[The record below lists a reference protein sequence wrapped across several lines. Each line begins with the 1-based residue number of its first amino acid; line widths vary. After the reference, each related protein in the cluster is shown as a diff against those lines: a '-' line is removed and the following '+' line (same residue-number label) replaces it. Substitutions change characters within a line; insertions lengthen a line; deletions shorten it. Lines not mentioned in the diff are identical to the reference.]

1 MQTYAYGYPRLGENR
16 EFKKIIE
23 GYWQGKV
30 SEAALRQGIRD
41 LERARMT
48 TYAQF
53 VDAHPVGELTLY
65 DNMLDTAIMLG
76 VYPVD
81 PSDLN
86 AYFELARGADAL
98 PMTKWFNTNYH
109 YLVSRLSPMSEFKA
123 WWRKPLFALRR
134 WFETEMFYHA
144 PDVSDAEFHAH
155 WNKPHAMHA
164 HHPTGYPYL
173 IGPYTFLR
181 LSRGL
186 EPEQLPTLLAQLTPV
201 YAEILNSLNESGAA
215 YVHIDEPAF
224 AMDVPDAEV
233 QAIRAAYQTL
243 GQTAP
248 LLLFTYYDSVD
259 FLPQLYDLP
268 LAGIGLDLVHG
279 KRNYDHLAQHGFP
292 SDKILIAGVVDGRNV
307 WKTDLEAT
315 ATRVRQLQ
323 AQTGAT
329 LWLSNAAPLAHLPV
343 TVEPETQL
351 DPALRERIAFAK
363 ERLQEL
369 RLLKTLL
376 TDGANDATRAWN
388 AYQHPTDHWYS
399 QAVQQRV
406 ASLTPNDFERALP
419 YAERDKIQR
428 ERLQLPLFPATTIG
442 SFPQT
447 PEVRQMRQAYR
458 AGKISAQEYE
468 TYIQN
473 QIRELVQFQEELGL
487 DVLVHGEF
495 ERTDMVEFFAE
506 KMEGIAFTGQGWL
519 LSYGTRAYR
528 PPIIYGD
535 VARTEP
541 MTVKEVAFAQSLTP
555 KPVKGMLTGPVTIIA
570 WSYVREDIPLEQVA
584 YQIGLALNDEV
595 RDLEA
600 AGIPI
605 IQIDEPA
612 YREKAPLKRAD
623 WDAYFR
629 WAAQAFK
636 LAARAKPE
644 TQVHTHMCYSE
655 FNAVLHYIDWM
666 DADVIT
672 MEAARAKG
680 EVISAFEHYNYAR
693 QIGPGVFDVHTPAIP
708 SVESIETVMERAIRV
723 FPTEQFWVNPDCGL
737 KTRKWDEVVPALKHM
752 VQAARNLRAKY
763 GAS

>member
-1 MQTYAYGYPRLGENR
+1 MHTYAYGYPRLGANR

-23 GYWQGKV
+23 SYWQGKV
-30 SEAALRQGIRD
+30 SEAELQQGTRE
-41 LERARMT
+41 LEQSRIAA
-48 TYAQF
+48 YAQF
-53 VDAHPVGELTLY
+53 VDAYPVGELTLY
-65 DNMLDTAIMLG
+65 DAMLDTAIMLG
-76 VYPVD
+76 VYPID
-81 PSDLN
+81 PADLN

-109 YLVSRLSPMSEFKA
+109 YLVSRLSP
-123 WWRKPLFALRR
+123 
-134 WFETEMFYHA
+134 ETEFRL
-144 PDVSDAEFHAH
+144 H
-155 WNKPHAMHA
+155 WNKPLQAYQA
-164 HHPTGYPYL
+164 HPSGYPCL

-186 EPEQLPTLLAQLTPV
+186 EPEQLPAMLETLTPV
-201 YAEILNSLNESGAA
+201 YAEILQSLKAAGAA

-224 AMDVPDAEV
+224 ALDVPDADV

-243 GQTAP
+243 GQHAP
-248 LLLFTYYDSVD
+248 ILLFTYYDSVD

-268 LAGIGLDLVHG
+268 IAGIGLDLVHG
-279 KRNYDHLAQHGFP
+279 RRNYDHLAQHGFP
-292 SDKILIAGVVDGRNV
+292 SDKILVAGVVDGRNV
-307 WKTDLEAT
+307 WKTDLRAIAE
-315 ATRVRQLQ
+315 RVRPLQ
-323 AQTGAT
+323 SQTGAT
-329 LWLSNAAPLAHLPV
+329 VWLSNAAPLMHLPV
-343 TVEPETQL
+343 TVEPEAKL
-351 DPALRERIAFAK
+351 DPALRERITFAK

-376 TDGANDATRAWN
+376 TEGETDAARAWN
-388 AYQHPTDHWYS
+388 AYQHSADHWYA
-399 QAVQQRV
+399 QAVQGRV
-406 ASLTPNDFERALP
+406 ANLKPEDFERALP
-419 YAERDKIQR
+419 YAERDKRQR
-428 ERLQLPLFPATTIG
+428 ERLQLPLFPTTTIG

-458 AGKISAQEYE
+458 TGKISAQEYE

-473 QIRELVQFQEELGL
+473 QIRELIQFQEQLGL

-506 KMEGIAFTGQGWL
+506 KMDGIAFTQQGWL
-519 LSYGTRAYR
+519 LSYGTRVYR

-541 MTVKEVAFAQSLTP
+541 MTVKETAFAQSLTQ

-570 WSYVREDIPLEQVA
+570 WSYVREDIPVEQVA

-595 RDLEA
+595 RDLEN
-600 AGIPI
+600 AGIAI

-612 YREKAPLKRAD
+612 YREKAPLKCAD

-644 TQVHTHMCYSE
+644 TQVHTHMCYSD
-655 FNAVLHYIDWM
+655 FNTVLRYIDWM

-672 MEAARAKG
+672 IEAARAKG

-693 QIGPGVFDVHTPAIP
+693 QIGPGVFDVHTPAVP
-708 SVESIETVMERAIRV
+708 NVESIETVMER
-723 FPTEQFWVNPDCGL
+723 
-737 KTRKWDEVVPALKHM
+737 
-752 VQAARNLRAKY
+752 
-763 GAS
+763 

>member
-16 EFKKIIE
+16 EFKKLIE

-30 SEAALRQGIRD
+30 SEAALRQGIEE
-41 LERARMT
+41 LEQSRLA
-48 TYAQF
+48 TYAQN
-53 VDAHPVGELTLY
+53 VDAYPIGEMTLY

-76 VYPVD
+76 VYPID
-81 PSDLN
+81 PTDLN

-109 YLVSRLSPMSEFKA
+109 YLVSRLSP
-123 WWRKPLFALRR
+123 
-134 WFETEMFYHA
+134 ETEFRL
-144 PDVSDAEFHAH
+144 H
-155 WNKPHAMHA
+155 WNKPLHAYRQNRS
-164 HHPTGYPYL
+164 GYPYL

-186 EPEQLPTLLAQLTPV
+186 EPEQLPMMLEKLTPV
-201 YAEILNSLNESGAA
+201 YAEILRSLKDAGAP

-224 AMDVPDAEV
+224 ALDVPDADV
-233 QAIRAAYQTL
+233 QAIRTAYQTL
-243 GQTAP
+243 GQVAP
-248 LLLFTYYDSVD
+248 ILLFTYYDSVD
-259 FLPQLYDLP
+259 FLPALYDLP
-268 LAGIGLDLVHG
+268 VAGIGLDLIHG

-292 SDKILIAGVVDGRNV
+292 SDKILIAGIADGRNV
-307 WKTDLEAT
+307 WKTDLAAAAEQ
-315 ATRVRQLQ
+315 VRNLQ
-323 AQTGAT
+323 AKTGAT
-329 LWLSNAAPLAHLPV
+329 IWLSNAAPLAHLPV
-343 TVEPETQL
+343 TIAPETKL

-376 TDGANDATRAWN
+376 TEGETDATRAWN
-388 AYQHPTDHWYS
+388 AYQHPADPWYS

-406 ASLTPNDFERALP
+406 AALQPQDFERELP
-419 YAERDKIQR
+419 YAERDALQR
-428 ERLQLPLFPATTIG
+428 ARLKLPLFPTTTIG

-458 AGKISAQEYE
+458 TGKITPQEYE

-473 QIRELVQFQEELGL
+473 QIRQLIQFQEEQGL

-506 KMEGIAFTGQGWL
+506 KMDGIAFTQHGWL
-519 LSYGTRAYR
+519 LSYGTRVYR

-541 MTVKEVAFAQSLTP
+541 MTVKETAFAQSLTQ

-570 WSYVREDIPLEQVA
+570 WSYVREDIPVEQVA
-584 YQIGLALNDEV
+584 YQIALALQDEV
-595 RDLEA
+595 RDLEN
-600 AGIPI
+600 AGIAI
-605 IQIDEPA
+605 VQIDEPA

-623 WDAYFR
+623 WDTYFR

-644 TQVHTHMCYSE
+644 TQVHTHMCYSD
-655 FNAVLHYIDWM
+655 FNTVLRYIDWM

-672 MEAARAKG
+672 IEAARAKG
-680 EVISAFEHYNYAR
+680 EVISAFENYNYAR
-693 QIGPGVFDVHTPAIP
+693 QIGPGVFDVHTPAVP
-708 SVESIETVMERAIRV
+708 SVESIETVMERAVRV
-723 FPTEQFWVNPDCGL
+723 FPKQQFWVNPDCGL
-737 KTRKWDEVVPALKHM
+737 KTRKWEEVVPALKNM

-763 GAS
+763 GA

>member
-1 MQTYAYGYPRLGENR
+1 MHTYAYGYPRLGANR

-30 SEAALRQGIRD
+30 SEAELQQGIRG
-41 LERARMT
+41 LEQQRLA

-53 VDAHPVGELTLY
+53 VDAYPVGELTLY

-76 VYPVD
+76 VYLID
-81 PSDLN
+81 PTDLN

-98 PMTKWFNTNYH
+98 PMKKWFNTNYH
-109 YLVSRLSPMSEFKA
+109 YLVSHLSS
-123 WWRKPLFALRR
+123 
-134 WFETEMFYHA
+134 ETEFRL
-144 PDVSDAEFHAH
+144 H
-155 WNKPHAMHA
+155 WNKPLQAYQQN
-164 HHPTGYPYL
+164 PSGYPYL

-186 EPEQLPTLLAQLTPV
+186 EPEQLPAMLERLTPV
-201 YAEILNSLNESGAA
+201 YNEILRRLKDAGAA

-224 AMDVPDAEV
+224 AMDVPDADV
-233 QAIRAAYQTL
+233 QAIRTAYQTL
-243 GQTAP
+243 GQAASI
-248 LLLFTYYDSVD
+248 LLFTYYESVD

-268 LAGIGLDLVHG
+268 IAGIGLDLVHG

-292 SDKILIAGVVDGRNV
+292 NDKILITGVVDARNV
-307 WKTDLEAT
+307 WRTDLAAT
-315 ATRVRQLQ
+315 AERIRQLQ

-329 LWLSNAAPLAHLPV
+329 VWLSNAAPLMHLPV
-343 TVEPETQL
+343 TVQPEAQL

-369 RLLKTLL
+369 CLLKTLL
-376 TDGANDATRAWN
+376 IEGETEATRAWN
-388 AYQHPTDHWYS
+388 DYQHSADHWYS
-399 QAVQQRV
+399 KAVQERV
-406 ASLTPNDFERALP
+406 ASLTPQDFERELP
-419 YAERDKIQR
+419 YTERDKLQR
-428 ERLQLPLFPATTIG
+428 ERLKLPLFPTTTIG

-447 PEVRQMRQAYR
+447 HEVRQMRQAYR
-458 AGKISAQEYE
+458 TGKISAQEYE

-473 QIRELVQFQEELGL
+473 QIRELIQFQEELGL

-506 KMEGIAFTGQGWL
+506 KMDGIAFTQHGWL

-541 MTVKEVAFAQSLTP
+541 MTVKETAYAQSLTQ
-555 KPVKGMLTGPVTIIA
+555 KSVKGMLTGPVTIIA
-570 WSYVREDIPLEQVA
+570 WSYVREDIPVDQVA
-584 YQIGLALNDEV
+584 YQIGLALQDEV
-595 RDLEA
+595 RDLEN
-600 AGIPI
+600 AGIAI
-605 IQIDEPA
+605 VQIDEPA

-644 TQVHTHMCYSE
+644 TQVHTHMCYSD
-655 FNAVLHYIDWM
+655 FNTVLQYIDWM

-672 MEAARAKG
+672 IEAARAKG

-693 QIGPGVFDVHTPAIP
+693 QIGPGAFDVHTPAVP
-708 SVESIETVMERAIRV
+708 SVESIETVIERAVRV
-723 FPTEQFWVNPDCGL
+723 FPKQQFWVNPDCGL
-737 KTRKWDEVVPALKHM
+737 KTRKWDEVVPALKNM
-752 VQAARNLRAKY
+752 AQAARNLRAKY
-763 GAS
+763 GG

>member
-30 SEAALRQGIRD
+30 SEAELQQGIRE
-41 LERARMT
+41 LERARLAA
-48 TYAQF
+48 YAQF
-53 VDAHPVGELTLY
+53 VDAYPIGELTLY

-76 VYPVD
+76 VCPIG
-81 PSDLN
+81 PADLN

-109 YLVSRLSPMSEFKA
+109 YLVSRLSPISEFKA
-123 WWRKPLFALRR
+123 RWRKPLFALRR

-144 PDVSDAEFHAH
+144 PELSDAEFEAR
-155 WNKPHAMHA
+155 WNKPLQSQAEHGV
-164 HHPTGYPYL
+164 GYPYL

-186 EPEQLPTLLAQLTPV
+186 EPEQLPAMLEKLTPA
-201 YAEILNSLNESGAA
+201 YAEILRSLNDAGAA

-224 AMDVPDAEV
+224 AMDVPDADV

-243 GQTAP
+243 GQAAP
-248 LLLFTYYDSVD
+248 ILLFTYYDSVD

-268 LAGIGLDLVHG
+268 IAGIGLDLVHG
-279 KRNYDHLAQHGFP
+279 KRNYDRLARYGFP

-307 WKTDLEAT
+307 WKTDLAAT
-315 ATRVRQLQ
+315 AERVRQLQ
-323 AQTGAT
+323 TQTGAT
-329 LWLSNAAPLAHLPV
+329 VWLSNAAPLLHLPV
-343 TVEPETQL
+343 TVEPETKL

-376 TDGANDATRAWN
+376 TEGETDATRAWN
-388 AYQHPTDHWYS
+388 AYQHAADHWYS
-399 QAVQQRV
+399 KAVQERV
-406 ASLTPNDFERALP
+406 ANLKAEDFERALP
-419 YAERDKIQR
+419 YAERDKLQR
-428 ERLQLPLFPATTIG
+428 ERLKLPLFPATTIG

-458 AGKISAQEYE
+458 TGKISAQEYE

-473 QIRELVQFQEELGL
+473 QIRELIQFQEELGL

-506 KMEGIAFTGQGWL
+506 KMDGIAFTQHGWL
-519 LSYGTRAYR
+519 LSYGTRVYR

-535 VARTEP
+535 VARAEP
-541 MTVKEVAFAQSLTP
+541 MTLKETTFAQSLTQ
-555 KPVKGMLTGPVTIIA
+555 KPVKGMLTGSVTIIA
-570 WSYVREDIPLEQVA
+570 WSYVREDIPVEQVA
-584 YQIGLALNDEV
+584 YQIGLALQDEV
-595 RDLEA
+595 RDLES
-600 AGIPI
+600 AGIAI

-644 TQVHTHMCYSE
+644 TQVHTHMCYSD
-655 FNAVLHYIDWM
+655 FNTVLHYIDWM

-672 MEAARAKG
+672 IEAARAKG

-693 QIGPGVFDVHTPAIP
+693 QIGPGVFDVHTPAVP

-723 FPTEQFWVNPDCGL
+723 FPKQQFWVNPDCGL
-737 KTRKWDEVVPALKHM
+737 KTRKWDEVVPALKNM

-763 GAS
+763 GG

>member
-1 MQTYAYGYPRLGENR
+1 MRTYAYGYPRLGENR
-16 EFKKIIE
+16 EFKRIIE

-30 SEAALRQGIRD
+30 SEAELKQGVRALEQNR
-41 LERARMT
+41 LT

-53 VDAHPVGELTLY
+53 VDAYPVGELTLY

-76 VYPVD
+76 VYPID
-81 PSDLN
+81 PADLT
-86 AYFELARGADAL
+86 AYFQLARGADAL

-109 YLVSRLSPMSEFKA
+109 YLVSRLSPVSEFRSH
-123 WWRKPLFALRR
+123 WRKPLFALRR
-134 WFETEMFYHA
+134 WFETEQFYHA
-144 PDVSDAEFHAH
+144 PELSDAHFQAR
-155 WNKPHAMHA
+155 WNKPYEA
-164 HHPTGYPYL
+164 HSEHRAGYPYL

-186 EPEQLPTLLAQLTPV
+186 EPAQRPAMLEKLTPV
-201 YAEILNSLNESGAA
+201 YSEILSSLKEAGAA

-224 AMDVPDAEV
+224 ALDVPDAEV

-243 GQTAP
+243 GQAAP
-248 LLLFTYYDSVD
+248 ILLFVYYDSVD

-268 LAGIGLDLVHG
+268 LAGIGLDLIHG
-279 KRNYDHLAQHGFP
+279 KRNYDHIAQHGFP

-307 WKTDLEAT
+307 WKTDLAAT
-315 ATRVRQLQ
+315 AARIRQLQ
-323 AQTGAT
+323 ARTGAT
-329 LWLSNAAPLAHLPV
+329 VWLSNAAPLAHLPV
-343 TVEPETQL
+343 TVELETQL
-351 DPALRERIAFAK
+351 EPALRERIAFAK
-363 ERLQEL
+363 ERLREL

-376 TDGANDATRAWN
+376 TEGETAETRAWN
-388 AYQHPTDHWYS
+388 AYHHPTDHWYS
-399 QAVQQRV
+399 PAVQRRV
-406 ASLTPNDFERALP
+406 ADLKPEDFERALP

-428 ERLQLPLFPATTIG
+428 ERLKLPLFPTTTIG

-458 AGKISAQEYE
+458 TGKITAQAYE

-473 QIRELVQFQEELGL
+473 QIRELIQFQESLGL

-506 KMEGIAFTGQGWL
+506 KMHGIAFTQHGWL
-519 LSYGTRAYR
+519 LSYGTRVYR

-535 VARTEP
+535 VARAEP
-541 MTVKEVAFAQSLTP
+541 MTLKETVFAQSLTQ

-570 WSYVREDIPLEQVA
+570 WSYVREDIPVEQVA
-584 YQIGLALNDEV
+584 YQIALALNDEV
-595 RDLEA
+595 RELEE
-600 AGIPI
+600 AGIAI

-623 WDAYFR
+623 WDSYFR

-644 TQVHTHMCYSE
+644 TQIHTHMCYSD
-655 FNAVLHYIDWM
+655 FNAVLHFIDWM

-672 MEAARAKG
+672 MEAARSKG

-693 QIGPGVFDVHTPAIP
+693 QIGPGVFDVHTPAVP
-708 SVESIETVMERAIRV
+708 SVESIEAVMERAVRV
-723 FPTEQFWVNPDCGL
+723 FPKEQFWVNPDCGL
-737 KTRKWDEVVPALKHM
+737 KTRQWDEVVPALKNM
-752 VQAARNLRAKY
+752 VEAARNLRAKY
-763 GAS
+763 GG

>member
-30 SEAALRQGIRD
+30 SESELQQGIRE
-41 LERARMT
+41 LEQSRLT
-48 TYAQF
+48 TYAQS
-53 VDAHPVGELTLY
+53 VDAYPIGELTLY

-76 VYPVD
+76 VYLID
-81 PSDLN
+81 PTDLN

-109 YLVSRLSPMSEFKA
+109 YLVSRLSPATEF
-123 WWRKPLFALRR
+123 RL
-134 WFETEMFYHA
+134 
-144 PDVSDAEFHAH
+144 H
-155 WNKPHAMHA
+155 WNKPLQAYQQN
-164 HHPTGYPYL
+164 PSGYPYL

-186 EPEQLPTLLAQLTPV
+186 EPEQLPALLERLTPV
-201 YAEILNSLNESGAA
+201 YAEILRSLKDAGAQ

-224 AMDVPDAEV
+224 ALDVLDADV

-243 GQTAP
+243 GQAAP
-248 LLLFTYYDSVD
+248 ILLFTYYDSVD

-268 LAGIGLDLVHG
+268 IAGIGLDLIHG
-279 KRNYDHLAQHGFP
+279 KRNYDHLAQYGFP

-307 WKTDLEAT
+307 WKTDLAAT
-315 ATRVRQLQ
+315 AERVRNLQ

-329 LWLSNAAPLAHLPV
+329 IWLSNAAPLSHLPV
-343 TVEPETQL
+343 TVEPEAKL

-363 ERLQEL
+363 ERLREL
-369 RLLKTLL
+369 RLLKILL
-376 TDGANDATRAWN
+376 TEGETDATRPWN
-388 AYQHPTDHWYS
+388 AYQYSADHWYS

-406 ASLTPNDFERALP
+406 ANLKPQDFERELP
-419 YAERDKIQR
+419 YAERDKLQR
-428 ERLQLPLFPATTIG
+428 ERLKLPLFPTTTIG

-458 AGKISAQEYE
+458 TGKINAQEYE

-473 QIRELVQFQEELGL
+473 QIRELIQFQEELGL

-506 KMEGIAFTGQGWL
+506 KMDGVAFTQQGWL
-519 LSYGTRAYR
+519 LSYGTRVYR
-528 PPIIYGD
+528 PPVIYGD

-541 MTVKEVAFAQSLTP
+541 MTVKETAFAQSLTQ

-570 WSYVREDIPLEQVA
+570 WSYVREDIPVEQVA
-584 YQIGLALNDEV
+584 YQIALALNDEV
-595 RDLEA
+595 RDLEN
-600 AGIPI
+600 AGIAI
-605 IQIDEPA
+605 VQIDEPA

-644 TQVHTHMCYSE
+644 TQIHTHMCYSD
-655 FNAVLHYIDWM
+655 FNTVLRYIDWM

-672 MEAARAKG
+672 IEAARAKG
-680 EVISAFEHYNYAR
+680 EVIGAFEHYNYAR
-693 QIGPGVFDVHTPAIP
+693 QIGPGVFDVHTPAVP
-708 SVESIETVMERAIRV
+708 SVESIETVMERAVRV
-723 FPTEQFWVNPDCGL
+723 FPRQQFWVNPDCGL
-737 KTRKWDEVVPALKHM
+737 KTRKWDEVVPALKNM

-763 GAS
+763 GA

>member
-1 MQTYAYGYPRLGENR
+1 MHTYAYGYPRLGANR

-23 GYWQGKV
+23 SYWQGKL
-30 SEAALRQGIRD
+30 SEAELQQGIHA
-41 LERARMT
+41 LEQSRCAA
-48 TYAQF
+48 YAQHA
-53 VDAHPVGELTLY
+53 DAYPVGELTLY

-76 VYPVD
+76 VYPID
-81 PSDLN
+81 PTNWN

-109 YLVSRLSPMSEFKA
+109 YLVSRLSPE
-123 WWRKPLFALRR
+123 
-134 WFETEMFYHA
+134 
-144 PDVSDAEFHAH
+144 AEFRLH
-155 WNKPHAMHA
+155 WNKPLQAYQQHSS
-164 HHPTGYPYL
+164 GYPYL

-186 EPEQLPTLLAQLTPV
+186 APEQLPALLAKLSPV
-201 YAEILNSLNESGAA
+201 YAQILQSLKAAGAP

-224 AMDVPDAEV
+224 AMDVPDADV

-248 LLLFTYYDSVD
+248 LLLCTYYDSVD

-268 LAGIGLDLVHG
+268 IAGVGLDLIHG
-279 KRNYDHLAQHGFP
+279 KRNYDYLAQHGFP
-292 SDKILIAGVVDGRNV
+292 SDKILIAGVLDGRNV
-307 WKTDLEAT
+307 WKTDLAAT
-315 ATRVRQLQ
+315 AERVRNLQ

-329 LWLSNAAPLAHLPV
+329 IWLSNAAPLSHLPV
-343 TVEPETQL
+343 TVEPETKL
-351 DPALRERIAFAK
+351 DPALRERIAFAQ

-376 TDGANDATRAWN
+376 TEGETDATRAWN
-388 AYQHPTDHWYS
+388 TYQHSADHWYS
-399 QAVQQRV
+399 QAVQGRV
-406 ASLTPNDFERALP
+406 ASLQPQDFERALP
-419 YAERDKIQR
+419 YAERDKRQR
-428 ERLQLPLFPATTIG
+428 ERLKLPLFPTTTIG

-458 AGKISAQEYE
+458 TGKISAQEYE

-473 QIRELVQFQEELGL
+473 QIRELIQFQEELGL

-506 KMEGIAFTGQGWL
+506 KMDGIAFTQNGWL

-541 MTVKEVAFAQSLTP
+541 MTVKETAYAQSLTR

-570 WSYVREDIPLEQVA
+570 WSYVREDIPIEQVA
-584 YQIGLALNDEV
+584 YQIGLALQDEV
-595 RDLEA
+595 RDLEH
-600 AGIPI
+600 AGIAI
-605 IQIDEPA
+605 VQIDEPA

-644 TQVHTHMCYSE
+644 TQVHTHMCYSD
-655 FNAVLHYIDWM
+655 FNTVLRYIDWM

-672 MEAARAKG
+672 IEAARAKG
-680 EVISAFEHYNYAR
+680 EVISAFEHYNYPR
-693 QIGPGVFDVHTPAIP
+693 QIGPGAFDVHTPAVP

-723 FPTEQFWVNPDCGL
+723 FPNEQFWVNPDCGL
-737 KTRKWDEVVPALKHM
+737 KTRKWDEVVPALKNM
-752 VQAARNLRAKY
+752 AQAARNLRTKH
-763 GAS
+763 GA

>member
-16 EFKKIIE
+16 EFKKLIE

-30 SEAALRQGIRD
+30 SDAALRHGIEE
-41 LERARMT
+41 LEQSRLT
-48 TYAQF
+48 TYSQF
-53 VDAHPVGELTLY
+53 VDAHPIGELTLY

-76 VYPVD
+76 VYPID
-81 PSDLN
+81 PTDLN

-109 YLVSRLSPMSEFKA
+109 YLVSRLSS
-123 WWRKPLFALRR
+123 
-134 WFETEMFYHA
+134 ETE
-144 PDVSDAEFHAH
+144 FHLH
-155 WNKPHAMHA
+155 WNKPLQAYLQNRS
-164 HHPTGYPYL
+164 GYPYL

-186 EPEQLPTLLAQLTPV
+186 EPEQLPTMLEKLAPV
-201 YAEILNSLNESGAA
+201 YAEILQSLKDAGAA

-224 AMDVPDAEV
+224 ALDVSDADM
-233 QAIRAAYQTL
+233 QAIRTAYQTL
-243 GQTAP
+243 GHAAP
-248 LLLFTYYDSVD
+248 ILLFTYYDSVD
-259 FLPQLYDLP
+259 FLPALYDLP
-268 LAGIGLDLVHG
+268 VAGIGLDLIHG
-279 KRNYDHLAQHGFP
+279 KRNFDHLAQHGFP
-292 SDKILIAGVVDGRNV
+292 RDKILIAGIVNGRNV
-307 WKTDLEAT
+307 WKTDLA
-315 ATRVRQLQ
+315 AAAKQVRNLQ
-323 AQTGAT
+323 AMTNT
-329 LWLSNAAPLAHLPV
+329 TIWLSNAAPLVHLPV
-343 TVEPETQL
+343 TLEAETKL

-369 RLLKTLL
+369 RLLKAML
-376 TDGANDATRAWN
+376 TEGETDATRAWN
-388 AYQHPTDHWYS
+388 TYHHAADHWYS

-406 ASLTPNDFERALP
+406 AALQPQDFERELP
-419 YAERDKIQR
+419 YAERDARQR
-428 ERLQLPLFPATTIG
+428 ARLKLPLFPTTTIG

-458 AGKISAQEYE
+458 TGKITPQEYE

-473 QIRELVQFQEELGL
+473 QIRELIQFQEAHGL

-506 KMEGIAFTGQGWL
+506 KMEGIAFTQHGWL
-519 LSYGTRAYR
+519 LSYGTRVYR

-541 MTVKEVAFAQSLTP
+541 MTVKETAFAQSLTQ

-570 WSYVREDIPLEQVA
+570 WSYVREDIPVEQVA
-584 YQIGLALNDEV
+584 YQIALALNDEV
-595 RDLEA
+595 RDLEN
-600 AGIPI
+600 AGIAI
-605 IQIDEPA
+605 VQIDEPA
-612 YREKAPLKRAD
+612 YREKAPLKRAN

-644 TQVHTHMCYSE
+644 TQVHTHMCYSD
-655 FNAVLHYIDWM
+655 FNTVLRYIDWM

-672 MEAARAKG
+672 IEAARAKG

-693 QIGPGVFDVHTPAIP
+693 QIGPGVFDVHTPAVP
-708 SVESIETVMERAIRV
+708 SVESIETVMERAVRV
-723 FPTEQFWVNPDCGL
+723 FPKQQFWVNPDCGL
-737 KTRKWDEVVPALKHM
+737 KTRKWEEVVPALKNM
-752 VQAARNLRAKY
+752 VQAARNLRVKY
-763 GAS
+763 GA

>member
-23 GYWQGKV
+23 SYWQGKV
-30 SEAALRQGIRD
+30 SEAELRQGIRE
-41 LERARMT
+41 LEQSRLAT
-48 TYAQF
+48 CAQS
-53 VDAHPVGELTLY
+53 VDAYPIGELTLY
-65 DNMLDTAIMLG
+65 DNMLDTAITLG
-76 VYPVD
+76 VYPID
-81 PSDLN
+81 PADLN

-109 YLVSRLSPMSEFKA
+109 YLVARLSP
-123 WWRKPLFALRR
+123 
-134 WFETEMFYHA
+134 ETEFRL
-144 PDVSDAEFHAH
+144 H
-155 WNKPHAMHA
+155 WNKPLQAYQQN
-164 HHPTGYPYL
+164 PSGYPYI

-186 EPEQLPTLLAQLTPV
+186 EPEQLPALLTQLTPV
-201 YAEILNSLNESGAA
+201 YAEILRSLKDAGAQ

-224 AMDVPDAEV
+224 ALDVPDADV

-243 GQTAP
+243 GQAASI
-248 LLLFTYYDSVD
+248 LLFTYYDSVD

-268 LAGIGLDLVHG
+268 IAGIGLDLIHG

-307 WKTDLEAT
+307 WKTDLAAT
-315 ATRVRQLQ
+315 AERVRNLQ

-329 LWLSNAAPLAHLPV
+329 IWLSNAAPLSHLPV
-343 TVEPETQL
+343 TVEPETKL

-376 TDGANDATRAWN
+376 TEGETEDTRAWN
-388 AYQHPTDHWYS
+388 AYQHSADHWYS
-399 QAVQQRV
+399 QAVQERV
-406 ASLTPNDFERALP
+406 ANLKPQDFERELP

-428 ERLQLPLFPATTIG
+428 ERLKLPLFPTTTIG

-458 AGKISAQEYE
+458 TGKITAQEYE

-473 QIRELVQFQEELGL
+473 QIRELIQFQEELGL

-506 KMEGIAFTGQGWL
+506 KMDGVAFTQQGWL
-519 LSYGTRAYR
+519 LSYGTRVYR

-541 MTVKEVAFAQSLTP
+541 MTVKETAFAQSLTQ

-570 WSYVREDIPLEQVA
+570 WSYVREDIPVEQVA
-584 YQIGLALNDEV
+584 YQIALALNDEV
-595 RDLEA
+595 RDLEN
-600 AGIPI
+600 AGIAI
-605 IQIDEPA
+605 VQIDEPA

-623 WDAYFR
+623 WDTYFR

-644 TQVHTHMCYSE
+644 TQVHTHMCYSD
-655 FNAVLHYIDWM
+655 FNTVLRYIDWM

-672 MEAARAKG
+672 IEAARAKG
-680 EVISAFEHYNYAR
+680 EVVGAFEHYNYAR
-693 QIGPGVFDVHTPAIP
+693 QIGPGVFDVHTPAVP
-708 SVESIETVMERAIRV
+708 SVESIETVMERAVRV
-723 FPTEQFWVNPDCGL
+723 FPRQQFWVNPDCGL
-737 KTRKWDEVVPALKHM
+737 KTRKWDEVVPALKNM

-763 GAS
+763 GA